1 MNPMH
6 DHITNLLTMGQ
17 TMKSDP
23 NIDKKALNKTLAR
36 LEEAQ
41 LWSKELLKGR
51 VVADRN
57 SLDQTAPANTSDYGK
72 CTCPEG
78 AVDVV
83 NCPVHRTASVS

>member
-41 LWSKELLKGR
+41 LWSKELLKGH
-51 VVADRN
+51 VVGDRN
-57 SLDQTAPANTSDYGK
+57 SLDQTAPAPESSYGK

-78 AVDVV
+78 AVDTV
-83 NCPVHRTASVS
+83 NCPVHKKVTA